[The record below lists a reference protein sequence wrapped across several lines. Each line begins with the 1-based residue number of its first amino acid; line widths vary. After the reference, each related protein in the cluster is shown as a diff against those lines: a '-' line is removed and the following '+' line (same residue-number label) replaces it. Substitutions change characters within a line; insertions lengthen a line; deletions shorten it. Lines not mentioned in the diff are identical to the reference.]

1 MIALTY
7 KHEHPNV
14 TTQEQLD
21 ALKRELTQDLRRL
34 HYYSKLRQLD
44 YEDSRFHKH
53 LGLPYCL
60 PRAIYVQ
67 LDTLKE
73 CLFERGFL
81 NIIICERTYLYDRLK
96 LDGSKPY
103 RDLKDLLDK
112 LEDRLCLRWD
122 EVDKTSLKIILNPL
136 YGYVYSKSP
145 RQREWGEEGVIS
157 YDQQTSFYTAF
168 YSSIESYYR
177 SIWHGQKCPSTL

>member
-1 MIALTY
+1 MTPLTN
-7 KHEHPNV
+7 KHEHPNI

-21 ALKRELTQDLRRL
+21 NLKRELTHDLRRL

-53 LGLPYCL
+53 LGQPYYL
-60 PRAIYVQ
+60 PRAIYVH

-81 NIIICERTYLYDRLK
+81 NIIICERTYLYERLK

-103 RDLKDLLDK
+103 RDLKDLLDR
-112 LEDRLCLRWD
+112 LEDRLCIRWM
-122 EVDKTSLKIILNPL
+122 EVDKTTIKIVLNPL

-145 RQREWGEEGVIS
+145 RQRDWLDDTTTS
-157 YDQQTSFYTAF
+157 DQQTSFYTAF
-168 YSSIESYYR
+168 YSSIENYYR
-177 SIWHGQKCPSTL
+177 SIWHGQKCPSTS